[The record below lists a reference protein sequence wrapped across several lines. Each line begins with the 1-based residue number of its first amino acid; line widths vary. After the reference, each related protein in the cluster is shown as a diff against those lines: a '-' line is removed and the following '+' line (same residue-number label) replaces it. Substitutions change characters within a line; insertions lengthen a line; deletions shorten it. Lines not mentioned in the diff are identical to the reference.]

1 MATSFNVF
9 NNNEN
14 IEWFLLSVN
23 DLSNKFPH
31 AELKKNSNYL
41 TIVMLK
47 SVLYI
52 YQLGFLKL
60 RYNLTEHK
68 IRRAHAVYFSD

>member
-9 NNNEN
+9 NSNEN
-14 IEWFLLSVN
+14 INCCCVN

-31 AELKKNSNYL
+31 ADLKKNNSYS
-41 TIVMLK
+41 TIVVMLK

-52 YQLGFLKL
+52 YQLRFLKL
-60 RYNLTEHK
+60 SYNLTEHK
-68 IRRAHAVYFSD
+68 IRQAHAGYFSD